1 MVCIKQ
7 VVLGSNPQGWGG
19 GLNIFISLLK
29 KTPRENAYV
38 LNYSYIV
45 LVGALTWIGIYMNEY
60 EQVHAC
66 IGEVV

>member
-1 MVCIKQ
+1 M
-7 VVLGSNPQGWGG
+7 
-19 GLNIFISLLK
+19 FISLLK